1 MFRNKK
7 ISPWG
12 GSKGHLLCKRQHG
25 NLQYPDKGM
34 LRFAQVSSDN
44 ATPLPLF
51 YNVNKIGGLFFLNFE
66 LENEHPNTYAEKSF
80 LKYLPS
86 QEI

>member
-1 MFRNKK
+1 
-7 ISPWG
+7 
-12 GSKGHLLCKRQHG
+12 
-25 NLQYPDKGM
+25 M